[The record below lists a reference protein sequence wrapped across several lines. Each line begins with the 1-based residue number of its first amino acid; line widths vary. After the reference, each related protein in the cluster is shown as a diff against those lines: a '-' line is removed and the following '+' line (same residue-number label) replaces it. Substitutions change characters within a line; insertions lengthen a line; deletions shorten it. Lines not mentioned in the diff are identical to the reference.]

1 MKKLGLMLLLT
12 FIPVVFVGQG
22 YSQNSQ
28 ELQMIAHKDLKA
40 QSKINSSINSQ
51 TLNETKDESTQD
63 LAQSSTNS
71 AIAINCDKKEY
82 AYEENSQKC
91 IIIGSKSI
99 EEAIKVHLQSKVSD
113 DYEVLRRINKII
125 STIKLPSDNVKVEHQ
140 IQLCLDEEI
149 EDCELSS
156 MSVVIT
162 RKSKDEIV
170 IEYAPGAFYQKTYKQ
185 NKNEVEV
192 INESY
197 I

>member
-1 MKKLGLMLLLT
+1 MKKMCVIFLVAILCFSAYGNT
-12 FIPVVFVGQG
+12 KD
-22 YSQNSQ
+22 S
-28 ELQMIAHKDLKA
+28 HK
-40 QSKINSSINSQ
+40 SQ
-51 TLNETKDESTQD
+51 TLDFEDSQIESRIDLSANPKVLNESTQA
-63 LAQSSTNS
+63 LAQTSTNS

-170 IEYAPGAFYQKTYKQ
+170 IEYAPSAFYQKTYKQ

-192 INESY
+192 MNESY